1 MKNQTQHTEQMI
13 LQNKIAGIYERSK
26 PAPDDEEITSPW
38 LSIIQTA
45 LERTE
50 HRLSRLEVLGRF
62 NPYIWELIGDRLR
75 RFSSNADFRHL
86 NPQPIPPRWLFAR
99 ELASV
104 IVERV
109 QLISD
114 ISEGIQK
121 GSALKTAGNFIIQFT
136 DGICPDPPKIKIP
149 KGWPWP
155 EPEPDPRWNAIELA
169 AVAEI
174 FINVSAQSILENVY
188 QTAAAKIIETAS
200 GRIQ

>member
-1 MKNQTQHTEQMI
+1 MKNQQPDLMN
-13 LQNKIAGIYERSK
+13 LQKKITHIYDRFK
-26 PAPDDEEITSPW
+26 PAPDDEDTTSPW
-38 LSIIQTA
+38 FSLIRTA

-50 HRLSRLEVLGRF
+50 HRLSKLEVLGRF

-75 RFSSNADFRHL
+75 RFSSNADSRYL
-86 NPQPIPPRWLFAR
+86 NPQPIPPRWLFAS

-104 IVERV
+104 IVERA

-121 GSALKTAGNFIIQFT
+121 GSAVKAAGNFIMQFA

-155 EPEPDPRWNAIELA
+155 QPDPDPRWNAPELA

-174 FINVSAQSILENVY
+174 FIKVSAQSTLKNVY
-188 QTAAAKIIETAS
+188 QTASEKIIETAS
-200 GRIQ
+200 NRIQ